1 MFLRARGYEMRP
13 YLSGRDIVTAA
24 IRKAWF
30 PTDAKVHDALRRL
43 MGPQGA
49 RRE

>member
-13 YLSGRDIVTAA
+13 YLSGRDIVAAA

-30 PTDAKVHDALRRL
+30 PTDARVNDALRRL
-43 MGPQGA
+43 KGPQGE